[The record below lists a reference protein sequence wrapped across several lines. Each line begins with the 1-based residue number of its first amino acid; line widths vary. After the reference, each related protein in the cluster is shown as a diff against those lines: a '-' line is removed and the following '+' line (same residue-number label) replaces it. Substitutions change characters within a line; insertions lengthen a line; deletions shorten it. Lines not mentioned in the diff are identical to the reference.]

1 MSQPS
6 ESKLISER
14 GLDYRTL
21 QGLLK
26 SGNWKEADIET
37 SKQMLQ
43 ATGKDSWGNV
53 SVKDLLDFP
62 CQDLITIDSLWT
74 NSSGGKFGF
83 SAQKEV
89 YVKCGANLDGKYP
102 GHDIYLTFCNSVGWC
117 KNNESVEYDQLTYN
131 SLAPYGHLP
140 VLAKIQWWGPGSR
153 VSFYW
158 LGIKFSD
165 DLYIP
170 SLMYKRATCQ
180 IVKSSSWFSK
190 ILKTLFLIGSKEFY
204 FYRR

>member
-1 MSQPS
+1 MSQSP

-14 GLDYRTL
+14 GLDYRIL

-26 SGNWKEADIET
+26 SKNWEKADIET

-43 ATGKDSWGNV
+43 ATGRDHWENV
-53 SVKDLLDFP
+53 SVKDLLNFP

-74 NSSGGKFGF
+74 SSSDGKFGF

-102 GHDIYLTFCNSVGWC
+102 GHDIYSNFYDAVGW
-117 KNNESVEYDQLTYN
+117 NFYDGGVRWKKLVDT
-131 SLAPYGHLP
+131 LAPHGHFP
-140 VLAKIQWWGPGSR
+140 VLAHRQWWGPGHR
-153 VSFYW
+153 LSFYW

-170 SLMYKRATCQ
+170 SLMYRKTMCQ
-180 IVKSSSWFSK
+180 IVKSSSWLSK
-190 ILKTLFLIGSKEFY
+190 ILFLKKHSKKT
-204 FYRR
+204 